1 MGITNRCKY
10 KMDNKKNIKDIRRKR
25 RKGITDSNMIAHWYI
40 IELIQKRHVHGG
52 NKKNNE

>member
-40 IELIQKRHVHGG
+40 IELIQKKHVHGG